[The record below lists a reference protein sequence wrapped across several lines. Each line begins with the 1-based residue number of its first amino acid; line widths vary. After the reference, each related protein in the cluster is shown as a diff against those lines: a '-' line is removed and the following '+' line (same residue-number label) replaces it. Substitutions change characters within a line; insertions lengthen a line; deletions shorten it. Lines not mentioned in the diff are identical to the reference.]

1 LKLNIP
7 KIALR
12 IVLIRQSLGLTV
24 SEGDSAKVGPPA
36 SSNETKLPPRAKKRR
51 FAPIMI
57 ANQIPM
63 RRRKEIEKALGE
75 VGGSPT
81 KWSRNKGTK
90 NHVFMRKRI
99 KPGTIRHMEYELLDV
114 EIGESWP
121 VPISVIHGSRPG
133 PVVTFL
139 GAIHG
144 DELVGPLALT
154 YLCGPNFMG
163 PEKVIDASVLAG
175 TIRIVPIVNLP
186 GYRRMI
192 RDFPDGR
199 DLNRCFPGKPDS
211 NTTSRVAH
219 KLWNKLIS
227 SSDYV
232 VDLHSAAKGRTN
244 IPQIRANLA
253 HASSNRIAR
262 SFGIETILDSK
273 GPRGSLRRVANQEG
287 IASITYEGG
296 GSDEADPES
305 VQISMYG
312 IINLL
317 RSLRMLPGYPSKPRF
332 RILASGSVWI
342 RSDQGGLLDV
352 LAPAGSFVEEGEIV
366 ATITDPELPGVQH
379 DVISPIRGLLISSA
393 THPFVNSGSPIGHLL
408 PVKRGVSTLKKRLDD
423 EGCLIISGSDGEPPW
438 REDEE
443 IEDIAV
449 FGEWSGGSP
458 DAEWGPAGS
467 TDEEE
472 DN

>member
-1 LKLNIP
+1 MPEDEQANSIP
-7 KIALR
+7 AADAEE
-12 IVLIRQSLGLTV
+12 S
-24 SEGDSAKVGPPA
+24 
-36 SSNETKLPPRAKKRR
+36 KLPPRAKKRR
-51 FAPIMI
+51 FAPIKI

-63 RRRKEIEKALGE
+63 KRRKEIEKALGE
-75 VGGSPT
+75 VGESPS
-81 KWSRNKGTK
+81 KWSRKEGTK

-121 VPISVIHGSRPG
+121 VPISIIHGSRPG
-133 PVVTFL
+133 PVVTLL

-163 PEKVIDASVLAG
+163 EDRVIDASVLAG

-199 DLNRCFPGKPDS
+199 DLNRCFPGKSDS
-211 NTTSRVAH
+211 NTTSRVAY
-219 KLWNKLIS
+219 KLWSNVIK

-262 SFGIETILDSK
+262 SFGIETILDSE
-273 GPRGSLRRVANQEG
+273 GPKGSLRRVANQEG
-287 IASITYEGG
+287 IACITYEGG

-366 ATITDPELPGVQH
+366 ATITDPELPGIQH
-379 DVISPIRGLLISSA
+379 DVKSPIRGLLISSA

-408 PVKRGVSTLKKRLDD
+408 PVKRGVSTLKRRLDN

-438 REDEE
+438 REDDD

-458 DAEWGPAGS
+458 DAEWGPEGS
-467 TDEEE
+467 TYEEE